1 MPEPEAIQRSLLKF
15 YGKAALFFIVTILLA
30 PFYFLILF
38 IFYQW
43 RQNLG
48 PGLVQFYSKICLAIF
63 RVTIEQQGVS
73 HISDKAKN
81 ILIIS
86 NHTSFLDIFVLSAL
100 FRSLFVSKAE
110 VRYYPI
116 IGQIAWLSGVI
127 FFDRTAS
134 KERLRVLN
142 TIASGC
148 SGRILTIFP
157 QGTTSSNQERLS
169 FNRGIF
175 KVVELNQDIS
185 LLPVTLHY
193 REQRGIA
200 WNRPQSLGENAIR
213 VCSQKTIHV
222 KVILH
227 ELITID
233 DYQGKTA
240 SQICK
245 IAEQTV
251 LTPLDDEH

>member
-1 MPEPEAIQRSLLKF
+1 MPEQEALQRDLVRF
-15 YGKAALFFIVTILLA
+15 YGKAALFIIVTILLA

-38 IFYQW
+38 IFYRW
-43 RQNLG
+43 RQNIG
-48 PGLVQFYSKICLAIF
+48 PGLVQFYSKICLSIF
-63 RVTIEQQGVS
+63 RVTIEQTANSRVPE
-73 HISDKAKN
+73 KTEN

-116 IGQIAWLSGVI
+116 IGQVAWLSGVI
-127 FFDRTAS
+127 FFDRSAS
-134 KERLRVLN
+134 KERLKVLN
-142 TIASGC
+142 TIANGC

-175 KVVELNQDIS
+175 KVVELNPDIL

-193 REQRGIA
+193 REDRDIA
-200 WNRPQSLGENAIR
+200 WNKPQSLKDNAIR
-213 VCSQKTIHV
+213 VGSQRTIHV
-222 KVILH
+222 KVFLH
-227 ELITID
+227 DPVTID
-233 DYQGKTA
+233 DYEGKTA

-245 IAEQTV
+245 TVEQTV
-251 LTPLDDEH
+251 LTPLQDEH

>member
-1 MPEPEAIQRSLLKF
+1 MPEQEALQRDLLKF
-15 YGKAALFFIVTILLA
+15 YVKAALFFIVTILLA

-38 IFYQW
+38 IFYRW
-43 RQNLG
+43 RRNIG
-48 PGLVQFYSKICLAIF
+48 PILVQFYSKICLLIF
-63 RVTIEQQGVS
+63 RVTIEQTANS
-73 HISDKAKN
+73 RFSDKIKN

-86 NHTSFLDIFVLSAL
+86 NHISWLDIFVLSAL

-116 IGQIAWLSGVI
+116 IGQVAWLSGVI
-127 FFDRTAS
+127 FFDRSAS

-142 TIASGC
+142 TIANGC

-175 KVVELNQDIS
+175 KVVELNPDIL

-193 REQRGIA
+193 REDSEIA
-200 WNRPQSLGENAIR
+200 WNKPQSLRENAIR
-213 VCSQKTIHV
+213 VCSRQAIHV
-222 KVILH
+222 KVFLH
-227 ELITID
+227 DPITID

-240 SQICK
+240 AQICK
-245 IAEQTV
+245 TAEQTV
-251 LTPLDDEH
+251 LTPLDDAH

>member
-1 MPEPEAIQRSLLKF
+1 MPEPEAVKRDLLKF
-15 YGKAALFFIVTILLA
+15 YVKSGLFLLVTVLLA

-38 IFYQW
+38 IFYRW
-43 RQNLG
+43 RQNVG

-63 RVTIEQQGVS
+63 RVTIEQTANFR
-73 HISDKAKN
+73 ISDKAKN

-116 IGQIAWLSGVI
+116 IGQVAWLSGVI
-127 FFDRTAS
+127 FFDRSAS
-134 KERLRVLN
+134 KERLKVLN
-142 TIASGC
+142 TIANGC

-175 KVVELNQDIS
+175 KVVELNPDIL

-193 REQRGIA
+193 REDREIA
-200 WNRPQSLGENAIR
+200 WNKPQSLKENAIR
-213 VCSQKTIHV
+213 VGSQRTIHV
-222 KVILH
+222 KVFLH
-227 ELITID
+227 DPVTID
-233 DYQGKTA
+233 DYEGKTA

-245 IAEQTV
+245 TVEQTV
-251 LTPLDDEH
+251 LTPLQDDH